1 MRSLARF
8 FGHLPYVRL
17 ACLILAAI
25 QIMPLPDEPK
35 DRPSRSPGIVRGSP
49 NRGHTVPLGR
59 RDSYAA

>member
-17 ACLILAAI
+17 ACLILAAV
-25 QIMPLPDEPK
+25 QLMPLPDEPENW
-35 DRPSRSPGIVRGSP
+35 PSRSLGVVRVGL